1 MMQKSIKS
9 IFIASI
15 VGLSVVLLGI
25 LTIANTRQLS
35 TNMETGVYNT
45 LEATSLNVAEEFDHR
60 LSTVAGKTEGLGRLM
75 ATMPGHDMDLAFSYV
90 NHLVASDPIVFG
102 SGLWYAPNALP
113 ERGKW
118 FGPYFFKDDKN
129 AITMTM
135 DYSTEEYNYPQYE
148 WYKHCIQGEQKVF
161 WDEPAYDDVSKTSM
175 MTSAYPIV
183 HEGKVEGVITVDIG
197 LKELEDYVKSIK
209 VGDNGYAFVVT
220 QSGKLIAYH
229 DESKNMKDSIQEHEN
244 PDMAALGKKIM
255 DVKDKD
261 SMFAMETSA
270 LGGID
275 SYVTAAPIGETG
287 LKLVVV
293 APVSD
298 YSGAIHQ
305 AIAVS
310 VILSLIVIVLLC
322 AAMVYIFNKR
332 VDAPIRKIMAGA
344 EEIAK
349 GNLTV
354 DVSPENDDEIGHLSR
369 SIEKMAESIR
379 KIISDVNNMAQQVS
393 AASEELYATAD
404 QSAQSLQQI
413 SHTVDGVLAGSK
425 QQESQVMDAVSSM
438 QNIGDHITNV
448 NHVVG
453 DTQNA
458 TNESIATM
466 SANKA
471 AMEQATQQMD
481 TINSKIGEA
490 QDAIQALGEHSR
502 EIGEI
507 VDTISSIASQTNLL
521 ALNAAIEAARAGE
534 QGRGFAVVAE
544 EVRKLAEQ
552 SQEAAERVAELI
564 HTSTMFTDKAVS
576 GMSSSATAVEQGTAT
591 IRKTGEL
598 FAELVAHIQ
607 QVSAGMQ
614 DVSQRM
620 NAISRGNQEVLATSE
635 DLKRIAVK
643 TADDTGEISVAVN
656 SQQSSQG
663 DVTAASQS
671 LAELAQDLQKL
682 IGRFKV

>member
-1 MMQKSIKS
+1 
-9 IFIASI
+9 
-15 VGLSVVLLGI
+15 
-25 LTIANTRQLS
+25 
-35 TNMETGVYNT
+35 
-45 LEATSLNVAEEFDHR
+45 
-60 LSTVAGKTEGLGRLM
+60 
-75 ATMPGHDMDLAFSYV
+75 
-90 NHLVASDPIVFG
+90 
-102 SGLWYAPNALP
+102 
-113 ERGKW
+113 
-118 FGPYFFKDDKN
+118 
-129 AITMTM
+129 
-135 DYSTEEYNYPQYE
+135 
-148 WYKHCIQGEQKVF
+148 
-161 WDEPAYDDVSKTSM
+161 
-175 MTSAYPIV
+175 
-183 HEGKVEGVITVDIG
+183 
-197 LKELEDYVKSIK
+197 
-209 VGDNGYAFVVT
+209 
-220 QSGKLIAYH
+220 
-229 DESKNMKDSIQEHEN
+229 
-244 PDMAALGKKIM
+244 
-255 DVKDKD
+255 
-261 SMFAMETSA
+261 
-270 LGGID
+270 
-275 SYVTAAPIGETG
+275 
-287 LKLVVV
+287 
-293 APVSD
+293 
-298 YSGAIHQ
+298 
-305 AIAVS
+305 
-310 VILSLIVIVLLC
+310 
-322 AAMVYIFNKR
+322 MVYIFNKR